1 MIRIQEYAF
10 PHQNLLVDNHKG
22 YVRRGGNLQK
32 YALRPTIFYLMVL
45 WPLADPV
52 AVHDWS

>member
-1 MIRIQEYAF
+1 MLSHTKTSWSITIKA
-10 PHQNLLVDNHKG
+10 
-22 YVRRGGNLQK
+22 VRRGGNLQK